1 MVESL
6 RVIGLQAQSQCR
18 VIQNFKLFLYIFS
31 YRSTSGPSM
40 AIGPPVD
47 LQGLQVRQWTFSG
60 YRSASEL
67 SVAIGPP
74 ADLQWL

>member
-18 VIQNFKLFLYIFS
+18 VIQNFKHFLYIFS
-31 YRSTSGPSM
+31 YRSTSGRSM